1 MIGLYNVNV
10 YVIPL
15 AGGCVTQN
23 YESWTPG
30 KTEPVPGKTKFKS
43 KFAESLQN
51 IYTFSSRPLRG
62 SREACEDEEEIGE
75 KKDVGGSG
83 SLGGSDR
90 DVRERERESDGEKL
104 DRLADSNCE
113 VKIIRSSVITKLYH
127 VSHLTSTI
135 IPTSYLTSHLTPH
148 ALPHLT
154 QT

>member
-23 YESWTPG
+23 YESWTPDRS
-30 KTEPVPGKTKFKS
+30 EPIRGKTKFKS

-127 VSHLTSTI
+127 VSHLTSDFNDHTYL
-135 IPTSYLTSHLTPH
+135 IPHISPNPSCPT
-148 ALPHLT
+148 
-154 QT
+154 